1 MKRNH
6 TGENVTIQ
14 SDTFIHQ
21 PDSALHLAIRR
32 GNHVELEK
40 LLQNGAKPCFGEG
53 DNCFLLSKYNWETT
67 LKLLQVEPRGV
78 RATNWVGE
86 TVLSNNITHLD
97 RVKYLISNGAD
108 PLERKYICYDDYK
121 YLGRPVMEFA
131 VVNAPIEV
139 LKYLLDIG
147 TLSRTDKIICKGDYL
162 ALAIG
167 TRDIEKVKLIMKA
180 GVNSSDLQNSHYDHE
195 SSLHYNFVEHPQIL
209 KLLHEDKPL
218 DKIMLNNILMCA
230 AKNGELPIINL
241 VLQYGAEICNNE
253 VGNKLLINSLRYPE
267 IIKMLLEK
275 GLDPNAVDRDG
286 RTAVMLAAL
295 NGLIITIELLLKH
308 GVHINRR
315 DEKGCTALMHGVHCP
330 ATVKALLEH
339 GADTSLRDQKGQTAL
354 IKAVYYPDSVK
365 YLLEYGADVQVAD
378 YVGNTALLKAVP
390 YPDSVKHL
398 LQHGALPWIRNKEG
412 RNALD
417 LTFKYYEFPPK
428 HSSGQV
434 LTNDGVSTI
443 ELLLDVASDDNVN
456 LVMDDRQCIFDI
468 YAGCYDGVFSDC
480 DRICIFSDDSD
491 PVIKLPCFKLPYPNH
506 PLPPPCIN
514 NMLVK
519 KGFVARLAGILPP
532 KLLTTILQKMHSKG
546 LRLDTDPDTF
556 SPLTSLLLSRLH
568 FHNFDTAIENLQIL
582 LSAGMNVG
590 QRLLEFHDSQIF
602 EISKQLQVPDC
613 LLLALMLGKW
623 CKNSNTE
630 YFVAK
635 QIRLSTF
642 KQYHHFTPT
651 FT

>member
-21 PDSALHLAIRR
+21 PDSAIHLAIRH
-32 GNHVELEK
+32 GNNMELEK

-78 RATNWVGE
+78 HATNWMGD
-86 TVLSNNITHLD
+86 TVLSNNIWHLD

-108 PLERKYICYDDYK
+108 PLERKYISYDDYK
-121 YLGRPVMEFA
+121 NFSRPVMEFA
-131 VVNAPIEV
+131 VVTAPIEV

-180 GVNSSDLQNSHYDHE
+180 GVNSSDLQNGHYDHE
-195 SSLHYNFVEHPQIL
+195 SLLYYDFVKRPQIL
-209 KLLHEDKPL
+209 KLLHEDQPL
-218 DKIMLNNILMCA
+218 DKMMLNNILMCA
-230 AKNGELPIINL
+230 AENGELPIINL

-253 VGNKLLINSLRYPE
+253 VGNKLLIISLKYSE

-286 RTAVMLAAL
+286 QTAVMLAAL
-295 NGLIITIELLLKH
+295 SSLIITIELLLKH
-308 GVHINRR
+308 GAHTSRR
-315 DEKGCTALMHGVHCP
+315 DEEGCTALMYGVHCP
-330 ATVKALLEH
+330 AAVKALLEH

-354 IKAVYYPDSVK
+354 IKAVYYPDTIM
-365 YLLEYGADVQVAD
+365 YLLQYGADVQIAD
-378 YVGNTALLKAVP
+378 YDGNTALLKAVP
-390 YPDSVKHL
+390 YPDIVQLL

-417 LTFKYYEFPPK
+417 LTLRYYEFPPEY
-428 HSSGQV
+428 SSGKI
-434 LTNDGVSTI
+434 LTNAGISTI
-443 ELLLDVASDDNVN
+443 ELLLDINSDENAN

-468 YAGCYDGVFSDC
+468 YANCYNEGLFRDC
-480 DRICIFSDDSD
+480 NRISIFSDYSD
-491 PVIKLPCFKLPYPNH
+491 PVIKFPCFMDHNRRLS
-506 PLPPPCIN
+506 PPCIHN
-514 NMLVK
+514 VLVK

-532 KLLTTILQKMHSKG
+532 KLLTRILLKMLSKG
-546 LRLDTDPDTF
+546 LRLDADPVTF
-556 SPLTSLLLSRLH
+556 SPVTSLLLARLH
-568 FHNFDTAIENLQIL
+568 FSNFGTTLENMKIL

-590 QRLLEFHDSQIF
+590 QRLLEFHDPQMF
-602 EISKQLQVPDC
+602 EISEQLQVPDC

-623 CKNSNTE
+623 CKYSYT
-630 YFVAK
+630 VK
-635 QIRLSTF
+635 PL
-642 KQYHHFTPT
+642 
-651 FT
+651 